1 MPDSP
6 KKKLIDA
13 AVLSIA
19 TLTVAGTYF
28 AQNARIDAIEAS
40 VKSNTQ
46 WRQATEKSLES
57 IAKSMRNASAKID
70 SSTKEILQQIELK
83 Q

>member
-40 VKSNTQ
+40 VKSN
-46 WRQATEKSLES
+46 
-57 IAKSMRNASAKID
+57 KID

>member
-1 MPDSP
+1 MPDLP

-19 TLTVAGTYF
+19 TLTVIGTYF
-28 AQNARIDAIEAS
+28 AQDARIDAIEAS
-40 VKSNTQ
+40 VKSSTQ

-57 IAKSMRNASAKID
+57 IAKSMQHASAKID